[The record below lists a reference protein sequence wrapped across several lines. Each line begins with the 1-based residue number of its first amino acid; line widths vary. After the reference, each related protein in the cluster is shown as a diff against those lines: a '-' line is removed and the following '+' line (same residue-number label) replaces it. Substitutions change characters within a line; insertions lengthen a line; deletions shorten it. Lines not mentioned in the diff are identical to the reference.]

1 LITALW
7 HGFPVRRLV
16 RHGLAGAAAATFAV
30 VAGVTALG
38 VPATTTLAVPAVN
51 LVPQSVLAP
60 VVADPSV
67 EAERAATA
75 GRENR
80 DAERTRILG
89 AATVAAGQ
97 RAADLDSQGDAID
110 QRSKEIKKA
119 KAEAKARAKAKAAA
133 AEKKRRA
140 AIKAQGYEVGVTD
153 PREMAKQILD
163 NKFGYGAD
171 QFSCF
176 DWVIKHESNW
186 NVHAQNAS
194 SGAYGLPQSLPGSKM
209 ASVASDWRDNP
220 ATQII
225 WGAKYMKDRYGSPCG
240 AKSHWESA
248 GNY

>member
-1 LITALW
+1 
-7 HGFPVRRLV
+7 VRRLF
-16 RHGLAGAAAATFAV
+16 RHGLAGAGAATFVV

-38 VPATTTLAVPAVN
+38 APTSTVALPGQTSVAVPVAGART
-51 LVPQSVLAP
+51 LTADP
-60 VVADPSV
+60 VV
-67 EAERAATA
+67 EAQRAAA
-75 GRENR
+75 GQRENR
-80 DAERTRILG
+80 DAERTRVTVQA
-89 AATVAAGQ
+89 AATR
-97 RAADLDSQGDAID
+97 RAADLSRQRAAIAEK
-110 QRSKEIKKA
+110 SNEIK
-119 KAEAKARAKAKAAA
+119 KARAKAKARAAA

-153 PREMAKQILD
+153 PRKMAEQILE
-163 NKFGYGAD
+163 NKFGYGSD

-176 DWVIKHESNW
+176 DWIIKHESNW
-186 NVHAQNAS
+186 DVHAENAS

-225 WGAKYMKDRYGSPCG
+225 WGAKYMKSRYGSPCG

>member
-1 LITALW
+1 M
-7 HGFPVRRLV
+7 
-16 RHGLAGAAAATFAV
+16 
-30 VAGVTALG
+30 TALG
-38 VPATTTLAVPAVN
+38 APATTTLAVPAVD

-60 VVADPSV
+60 VAADPSV
-67 EAERAATA
+67 DAQRAETA
-75 GRENR
+75 ERENR
-80 DAERTRILG
+80 DAERTRIRD
-89 AATVAAGQ
+89 AVTVAAGQ
-97 RAADLDSQGDAID
+97 RASNLDDQGDAID
-110 QRSKEIKKA
+110 KKSKEIKKA
-119 KAEAKARAKAKAAA
+119 KAKAAAEKKAKAEA

-153 PREMAKQILD
+153 PREMARQILD
-163 NKFGYGAD
+163 NKFGYGSD

-176 DWVIKHESNW
+176 DWIIKHESGW

-209 ASVASDWRDNP
+209 ASVAPDWRDNP

-225 WGAKYMKDRYGSPCG
+225 WGAQYMKSRYGSPCG

>member
-1 LITALW
+1 MS
-7 HGFPVRRLV
+7 
-16 RHGLAGAAAATFAV
+16 
-30 VAGVTALG
+30 ALG
-38 VPATTTLAVPAVN
+38 APGTTTLAVPAVN

-60 VVADPSV
+60 VDADPSV
-67 EAERAATA
+67 EAQRGATA
-75 GRENR
+75 ERENR
-80 DAERTRILG
+80 DAERTRILS
-89 AATVAAGQ
+89 AATVVAGQ
-97 RAADLDSQGDAID
+97 RAANLDDQGDAID

-119 KAEAKARAKAKAAA
+119 KARAKAEAAA

-153 PREMAKQILD
+153 PREMAEQILD

-176 DWVIKHESNW
+176 DWIISHESNW
-186 NVHAQNAS
+186 DVHAQNAS

>member
-1 LITALW
+1 MVSR
-7 HGFPVRRLV
+7 VRRLV

-30 VAGVTALG
+30 VAGVATLG
-38 VPATTTLAVPAVN
+38 APATTALAVPDVD

-60 VVADPSV
+60 VAPDPSV
-67 EAERAATA
+67 EAQRAAA
-75 GRENR
+75 GERENR

-97 RAADLDSQGDAID
+97 RASHLNDQGAAID

-119 KAEAKARAKAKAAA
+119 QAKARAVAKAKAAA

-140 AIKAQGYEVGVTD
+140 AIKAQGYEIGTTD

-176 DWVIKHESNW
+176 DWIIKHESNW

-209 ASVASDWRDNP
+209 ASVAGDWRDNP

-225 WGAKYMKDRYGSPCG
+225 WGVGYMKSRYGSPCG
-240 AKSHWESA
+240 AQSYWQGH

>member
-1 LITALW
+1 MVSR
-7 HGFPVRRLV
+7 VRRLV

-30 VAGVTALG
+30 VAGVSALG
-38 VPATTTLAVPAVN
+38 APATTTLAVPAVN

-60 VVADPSV
+60 VTADPSV
-67 EAERAATA
+67 EAQRAATA
-75 GRENR
+75 ERENR
-80 DAERTRILG
+80 DAERTRILT

-97 RAADLDSQGDAID
+97 RAANLDDQGEAIA

-119 KAEAKARAKAKAAA
+119 KAKARAAAKAKAAA

-153 PREMAKQILD
+153 PREMAQQILE
-163 NKFGYGAD
+163 NKFGYGSD

-176 DWVIKHESNW
+176 DWIIKHESNW

>member
-1 LITALW
+1 M
-7 HGFPVRRLV
+7 
-16 RHGLAGAAAATFAV
+16 
-30 VAGVTALG
+30 TALG
-38 VPATTTLAVPAVN
+38 APATTTLAVPAVTM
-51 LVPQSVLAP
+51 VPQAVVAP

-67 EAERAATA
+67 EAQRAAA
-75 GRENR
+75 ADRENR
-80 DAERTRILG
+80 DAERTRVLN

-97 RAADLDSQGDAID
+97 RASNLGSQADAVD

-119 KAEAKARAKAKAAA
+119 RAKARARAAA

-140 AIKAQGYEVGVTD
+140 AIKAQGYEVGTTD

-176 DWVIKHESNW
+176 DWIIKHESNW
-186 NVHAQNAS
+186 NVHAQNPS

-225 WGAKYMKDRYGSPCG
+225 WGAKYMKERYGSPCG

>member
-1 LITALW
+1 M
-7 HGFPVRRLV
+7 
-16 RHGLAGAAAATFAV
+16 
-30 VAGVTALG
+30 TALG
-38 VPATTTLAVPAVN
+38 APAPTNLAVPAVTM
-51 LVPQSVLAP
+51 VPQSVLAP
-60 VVADPSV
+60 ITADPAV
-67 EAERAATA
+67 EAQRASAA
-75 GRENR
+75 ERENR
-80 DAERTRILG
+80 DAERTRVLS

-97 RAADLDSQGDAID
+97 RASNLGSQGDAID
-110 QRSKEIKKA
+110 QKSEEIKKA
-119 KAEAKARAKAKAAA
+119 KAKAKAVAKAKAAA

-140 AIKAQGYEVGVTD
+140 AIKAQGYEPGTTD

-171 QFSCF
+171 EFSCF

-186 NVHAQNAS
+186 DVHAENAS

-240 AKSHWESA
+240 AKSHWQSA